1 MTSPLLAVFVDAS
14 EKERT
19 RYRIEMHPDGAT
31 HEVLDDLCSFGSTS
45 TRVAAERF
53 IAERATLAGMRALL
67 KVHDDGGAVSGASAV
82 FLQQL
87 IGDDE

>member
-31 HEVLDDLCSFGSTS
+31 HEVLDELCSFGSTS

-53 IAERATLAGMRALL
+53 IAERATMAGMRAVREALGL
-67 KVHDDGGAVSGASAV
+67 YTMNAQE
-82 FLQQL
+82 FFNEL
-87 IGDDE
+87 IGDEA